1 MIDKDALEI
10 LVTFLIILLIIV
22 TCGAISVYHEVIRS
36 ERGKAIATTYAEA
49 AKAIAETIMED
60 SHD

>member
-1 MIDKDALEI
+1 MANKEALAI
-10 LVTFLIILLIIV
+10 VVVFLMFLLFIIA
-22 TCGAISVYHEVIRS
+22 CGGISTYQEVIRS
-36 ERGKAIATTYAEA
+36 ERSKAIATTYAEA